1 MVNVADLRNMIFFSE
16 VSDEDLAAIAEIS
29 EEVPYKADD
38 VVCTED
44 DQASHIYFVK
54 SGRVAILVD
63 INNNKKIMVDTISF
77 GEMFGW
83 SALVAQ
89 KKVTATSKCVDD
101 SVIIMVDSKRLKG
114 LFLKNCRLG
123 YQIMEKIA
131 NLISDRL
138 KDTRLQF
145 INLIQ
150 W

>member
-1 MVNVADLRNMIFFSE
+1 MVNAADLKKMVFFAE
-16 VSDEDLAAIAEIS
+16 VADEDLAAIAEIS
-29 EEVPYKADD
+29 EETSFKADD
-38 VVCTED
+38 VICTED
-44 DQASHIYFVK
+44 DHASHIYFVK

-63 INNNKKIMVDTISF
+63 INAHKKIMVDTISQ

-101 SVIIMVDSKRLKG
+101 SSIILVDSKRLKG